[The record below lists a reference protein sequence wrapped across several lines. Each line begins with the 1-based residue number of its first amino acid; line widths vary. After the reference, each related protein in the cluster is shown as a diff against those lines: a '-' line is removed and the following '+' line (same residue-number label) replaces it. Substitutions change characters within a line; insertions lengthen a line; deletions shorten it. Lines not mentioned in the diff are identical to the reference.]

1 MAYLDE
7 VLKAVKYLKEKEIK
21 PEIGIILGSGLG
33 DLVNVAKDKIVIP
46 YSNIPRFPVSTVKGH
61 RGNLVFGRINEK
73 NVVLMQGRFHI
84 YEGYSIGEVVFG
96 VRVLGL
102 LGIDTLFVTN
112 AAGGINKSLQPG
124 DLMVIEIISIF
135 K

>member
-46 YSNIPRFPVSTVKGH
+46 ILIF
-61 RGNLVFGRINEK
+61 LDF
-73 NVVLMQGRFHI
+73 
-84 YEGYSIGEVVFG
+84 
-96 VRVLGL
+96 
-102 LGIDTLFVTN
+102 LF
-112 AAGGINKSLQPG
+112 LQ
-124 DLMVIEIISIF
+124 
-135 K
+135 